1 MPGTVVGLAVGDFR
15 DRVRRPAYAVV
26 LIAAVGLG
34 YLATPAPES
43 EWVVMQVGDYRGTY
57 NSAYTGMVVA
67 LAATVWLPLGGFY
80 VVRNA
85 LARDEATGVGR
96 LLATTPLRTWTYLV
110 AKFLSSVLVLASM
123 LGVLAVTA
131 LVMQWAR
138 GETMAV
144 DPVRLLSPFVY
155 IALPLMACTAAAAL
169 LFETIPLL
177 RAGLGNV
184 LWFFVWTVLVLAGQ
198 SPEAPLGGI
207 GVHGVVQ
214 SLGAGL
220 AEQGVDPGTAGE
232 FSLGLTQI
240 QEPLKT
246 FDWQGFDP
254 DPAFLLGRCALVA
267 LALGLALL
275 PALWF
280 PRFDPARGRGTRAA
294 APGLLPR
301 SAGTGH
307 GGAVPVGAGAPA
319 GSAAGV
325 RDADLA
331 VARPAA
337 FAHPPRTSVTSGSP
351 ALRLLVGEVRILL
364 QGTPLW
370 WWAGVLVLVVVSQSV
385 TPATGVTRILLPAA
399 WIWPVLI
406 WSRLGTQ
413 RHEHGVEAL
422 LGAYPAV
429 RGRTAAEWDA
439 GFLLTA
445 AAGLGP
451 ALRMVTGADTQG
463 LVHWF
468 LGALFIPSLAL
479 LLGTLS
485 RTHRLFQFTYLPL
498 WYGTVNGLAAV
509 DFMGAIRGADGSPAG
524 PPPVFLAV
532 AVVMMLSVVFL
543 SGAARRATS

>member
-1 MPGTVVGLAVGDFR
+1 
-15 DRVRRPAYAVV
+15 
-26 LIAAVGLG
+26 
-34 YLATPAPES
+34 
-43 EWVVMQVGDYRGTY
+43 
-57 NSAYTGMVVA
+57 MVVA

-254 DPAFLLGRCALVA
+254 DPA
-267 LALGLALL
+267 L
-275 PALWF
+275 PARPL
-280 PRFDPARGRGTRAA
+280 RAGRARPGPRAA
-294 APGLLPR
+294 ARTLVPPVRPGPGAR
-301 SAGTGH
+301 NPGRGPGPAPAVGGHRARRCRAGGSRR
-307 GGAVPVGAGAPA
+307 PPA

-351 ALRLLVGEVRILL
+351 RAA
-364 QGTPLW
+364 P
-370 WWAGVLVLVVVSQSV
+370 AGGGGAHSRSGHPAVVVGGGPRPRS
-385 TPATGVTRILLPAA
+385 RLPAGHA
-399 WIWPVLI
+399 RDRCHPHPAAGGLD
-406 WSRLGTQ
+406 L
-413 RHEHGVEAL
+413 A
-422 LGAYPAV
+422 GAHLVPAGYPA
-429 RGRTAAEWDA
+429 
-439 GFLLTA
+439 
-445 AAGLGP
+445 P
-451 ALRMVTGADTQG
+451 
-463 LVHWF
+463 
-468 LGALFIPSLAL
+468 
-479 LLGTLS
+479 
-485 RTHRLFQFTYLPL
+485 
-498 WYGTVNGLAAV
+498 
-509 DFMGAIRGADGSPAG
+509 
-524 PPPVFLAV
+524 
-532 AVVMMLSVVFL
+532 
-543 SGAARRATS
+543 